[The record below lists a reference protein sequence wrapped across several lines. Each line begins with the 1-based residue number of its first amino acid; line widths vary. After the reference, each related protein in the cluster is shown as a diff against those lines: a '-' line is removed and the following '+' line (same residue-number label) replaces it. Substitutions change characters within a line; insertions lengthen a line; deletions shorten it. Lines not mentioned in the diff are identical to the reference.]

1 MNSTSPQ
8 TFSPIQQAIPPA
20 LIFLSQ
26 RLLTEKSSVKVDEHP
41 LTVVT
46 EIFTVHA
53 TVVTTILK
61 AISGYDHFGI
71 NE

>member
-20 LIFLSQ
+20 FIFSSR
-26 RLLTEKSSVKVDEHP
+26 RLLTEKSSVKVNEHP

-46 EIFTVHA
+46 ETFTVRA
-53 TVVTTILK
+53 TVVTTILN
-61 AISGYDHFGI
+61 AIPGYYHFGI